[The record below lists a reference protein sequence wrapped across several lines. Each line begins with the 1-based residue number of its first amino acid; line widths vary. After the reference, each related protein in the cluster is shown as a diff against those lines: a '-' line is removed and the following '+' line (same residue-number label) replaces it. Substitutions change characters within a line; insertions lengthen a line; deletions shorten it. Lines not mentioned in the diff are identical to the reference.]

1 MANLRRNAFRIPE
14 GVDRV
19 LSVRPRWLGSQ
30 ELLQAGYMVVRIW
43 HDGRVEDVAGPT
55 DRPAA
60 LALARTQA
68 RIERTVYLRAPD
80 DIPLDQ
86 AGTVFGDVPGIAP
99 GSRFRRR
106 NDLRRVGLHR
116 RTWQGIDWTSEGA
129 LAIVFS
135 GGYADDEWSEDDP
148 WYTGQG
154 GQDEP
159 RGRQVRDQ
167 ELVDGNLALERSYR
181 SGLPVRVIRRVPV
194 GNDYEYVYEGLYHV
208 VDRHYGP
215 GRDGPKVYRFRLR
228 RVIGRGPG
236 E

>member
-1 MANLRRNAFRIPE
+1 MPELRRIPCRIPE

-19 LSVRPRWLGSQ
+19 LSVRPRWLGAQ
-30 ELLQAGYMVVRIW
+30 DLLQAGYMVVRIW

-55 DRPAA
+55 DRQAA

-80 DIPLDQ
+80 DVAPDL
-86 AGTVFGDVPGIAP
+86 AGAAFGEVPGVRP
-99 GSRFRRR
+99 GARFHRRE
-106 NDLRRVGLHR
+106 DLRRAGLHR
-116 RTWQGIDWTSEGA
+116 RTQQGIDWTSEGA
-129 LAIVFS
+129 LAVVFS

-167 ELVDGNLALERSYR
+167 ELVDGNLGLERSYR
-181 SGLPVRVIRRVPV
+181 AGLPVRVIRRVPV
-194 GNDYEYVYEGLYHV
+194 GTDYEYVYEGLYHV
-208 VDRHYGP
+208 VDTHYGP
-215 GRDGPKVYRFRLR
+215 SRDGPGVYRFRLR
-228 RVIGRGPG
+228 RAGG
-236 E
+236 